1 MINQKIICMA
11 LAVMMIFSLAAC
23 GSSSAA
29 TSTAAPT
36 ASSETSTEAAP
47 ETASTG
53 VIKLG
58 VIGPMTGSVAVYG
71 TGVSKGVELAVAE
84 INAAGGLE
92 IGGVTYTIET
102 ETKDDQCDPTEC
114 LNAMNALIADG
125 VQIVVGSATSGCTS
139 AITSVANSEHV
150 IMITPS
156 GTSDSLTSTMDYVFR
171 SCFAD
176 SFQGKLAAKYAA
188 DNGYT
193 KVGIVYCSAD
203 TYSAGLKDAFTAAA
217 AEYGLEIVAE
227 ESVATMTEVDYTN
240 QFTKMVSAGA
250 QAVLTPFYYDVM
262 GPYVVN
268 QARQVGYEGVILGC
282 DGVDNTESYIP
293 AGADLSAFNGVYFT
307 NLYAP
312 ELSTSKVSA
321 DFLAAFQAMYN
332 EDPNNFSAMA
342 YDAVYILAQAM
353 VESGSVSSEAIQA
366 YMADTTH
373 TYDRV
378 GGNYCFDSTGTPI
391 KDGVLMGYSYTEGDA
406 TVTKTAFQVLSLG

>member
-1 MINQKIICMA
+1 MKKSTKLLSLAMAGCMA
-11 LAVMMIFSLAAC
+11 FSLAGC
-23 GSSSAA
+23 GSSTSSGSASA
-29 TSTAAPT
+29 ST
-36 ASSETSTEAAP
+36 ETSSQAAEAGSD
-47 ETASTG
+47 TIT
-53 VIKLG
+53 LG

-71 TGVSKGVELAVAE
+71 THISKGVELAVEE
-84 INAAGGLE
+84 INAAGGLDV
-92 IGGVTYTIET
+92 GGTTYSIVT

-114 LNAMNALIADG
+114 LNAMNSLIADG

-150 IMITPS
+150 VMITPS
-156 GTSDSLTSTMDYVFR
+156 GTSDSLTTTMDYVFR

-176 SFQGKLAAKYAA
+176 SFQGKLAAKYCL

-193 KVGIVYCSAD
+193 SVGIVYCSAD
-203 TYSAGLKDAFTAAA
+203 TYSSGLRDAFTAAA
-217 AEYGLEIVAE
+217 EEFGLTIVAE

-268 QARQVGYEGVILGC
+268 QARQVGYTGVILGC
-282 DGVDNTESYIP
+282 DGVDNTEGYIP
-293 AGADLSAFNGVYFT
+293 EGADLSAFNDVYFT

-312 ELSTSKVSA
+312 ELSTSEVS
-321 DFLAAFQAMYN
+321 DSFLAAYEAKYG
-332 EDPNNFSAMA
+332 EEPNNFDAMA

-353 VESGSVSSEAIQA
+353 TECGSTAADDIQA
-366 YMADTTH
+366 YMADTSV

-378 GGNYCFDSTGTPI
+378 GGNYCFDETGTPI
-391 KDGVLMGYSYTEGDA
+391 KDGVLMGYSYSDGDA
-406 TVTKTAFQVLSLG
+406 AVTKSAYQVLSLG